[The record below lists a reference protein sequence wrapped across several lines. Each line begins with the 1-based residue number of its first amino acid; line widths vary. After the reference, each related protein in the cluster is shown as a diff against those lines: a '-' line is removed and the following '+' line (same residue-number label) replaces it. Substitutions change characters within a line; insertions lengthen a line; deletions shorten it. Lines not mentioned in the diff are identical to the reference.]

1 MEINSDNLLAV
12 SLDHTIHQL
21 VYEIMEE
28 SSKHAPNK
36 TLREIWYSDYYT
48 LKRNRISSSI
58 VILIDCVLV
67 DIAKYSSHIPI
78 ELYEHIEW
86 ASGQG
91 YWLGYYDCY
100 HLYIKCNEYCIAYEK
115 YWKSK
120 KKGVRSN

>member
-28 SSKHAPNK
+28 ISKHAPNK
-36 TLREIWYSDYYT
+36 TLREILHSDYYT
-48 LKRNRISSSI
+48 LERNTISSSI
-58 VILIDCVLV
+58 VILLDYILV

-86 ASGQG
+86 ASDQR
-91 YWLGYYDCY
+91 YWLEYDYYR
-100 HLYIKCNEYCIAYEK
+100 LYVKCKEYCVAYEN
-115 YWKSK
+115 YLKSK
-120 KKGVRSN
+120 KKGARSN